1 VIGARVVERPCVTCQ
16 PFADGKIPEYRGQKR
31 TAFSDPLPVVHR
43 GQDAPLSSR
52 RRDGQ
57 QAGMWRGI
65 SHAASIAHAARGR
78 VVDIA
83 GVVSQISAGRW
94 IRHDRRRGG
103 VLVGEYDS
111 SGTMLRRW
119 RGHLFDGRFAS
130 GGDG

>member
-1 VIGARVVERPCVTCQ
+1 
-16 PFADGKIPEYRGQKR
+16 
-31 TAFSDPLPVVHR
+31 
-43 GQDAPLSSR
+43 
-52 RRDGQ
+52 
-57 QAGMWRGI
+57 MWRGI